1 MTMRDRILLGL
12 LAAVA
17 LALVWAM
24 AEAALTMRSWREL
37 PGEVLAVAD
46 ARLGEALAL
55 TDEQLSLLR
64 RDAREEIART
74 RRELRDEIEITRAGL
89 LGRADAAGAAI
100 DQRTAVIEQA
110 AVGLLD
116 SWQGA
121 ANEATALLADARTN
135 QAGFVRRLDYW
146 TDCQANGLCWQGLL
160 TDTLMQTRQ
169 SALAVGRAVPDIV
182 RAADGAARGIQATA
196 EASAQTSAN
205 LARLTQPG
213 PRWLRWVGL
222 GASVAVPASQVAMP
236 IVIGRIK

>member
-1 MTMRDRILLGL
+1 MSVKDRILLGL

-24 AEAALTMRSWREL
+24 AEAALTLRAWREL

-46 ARLGEALAL
+46 ARAAEAVSLAA
-55 TDEQLSLLR
+55 EQVSLLR
-64 RDAREEIART
+64 RDAREELAQT
-74 RRELRDEIEITRAGL
+74 RRELREEIAISRAGL

-110 AVGLLD
+110 AVGLLTRATD
-116 SWQGA
+116 TATA
-121 ANEATALLADARTN
+121 AAALLADVRTN
-135 QAGFVRRLDYW
+135 QRDFVRRIDYW
-146 TDCQANGLCWQGLL
+146 TDCESNGLCWQGLL

-169 SALAVGRAVPDIV
+169 SALAIGRAVPDIV
-182 RAADGAARGIQATA
+182 RAADGAARGIEATA

-213 PRWLRWVGL
+213 PRWLRYVGL
-222 GASVAVPASQVAMP
+222 GASVAVPVSQVALP
-236 IVIGRIK
+236 FAVRAAR